1 MHECPISHH
10 SLTHS
15 LPTRPRND
23 RYDGQRAVLG
33 NELQSL
39 VQDQSVFVVGAGA
52 IGCELLKNLALL
64 GVGQVTVTDP
74 DTIEKSNL
82 NRQFLFRERDLGAP
96 KSEAAAR
103 AAMRLNGD
111 VRVVPL
117 TKRVGRETE
126 AFFDD
131 DFWFAQ
137 DVVANALDNVDARM
151 YVDGRCVHY
160 RRPLLESGT
169 EGTSGNVQVVVPFVT
184 ESYGSSAD
192 PPEAAIP
199 VCTLKSFPYLIEHC
213 IQWARDFFDGL
224 FRIQPERLNDLLARL
239 AESEAEGGTEAADEA
254 AAAILAGMRAQSS
267 DETLLRELEGTL
279 VDLEIWDPVPSER
292 RCVKWALD
300 RFHELFDGNI
310 RALLK
315 EHPLDSTN
323 EDGEPFWSGD
333 RRVPRPSPFD
343 PANPAHM
350 DFLTTATLLK
360 ARAFNVVESD
370 STVAELRPQVE
381 SVLTELL
388 PEYQPPQRVD
398 PPEEELGARIRR
410 EFEEVRRAVGRIVG
424 REGKF
429 SAIPQI
435 FEKDDDANGHID
447 FVTAASNL
455 RAVNYGIAPADRLQV
470 SPGGRVAGSTGC

>member
-1 MHECPISHH
+1 MRIGFLFSGPQPARPSVARHPPFTQTQTTQNQKNTNPQKH
-10 SLTHS
+10 
-15 LPTRPRND
+15 RPRND

-39 VQDQSVFVVGAGA
+39 IQDQSVFVVGAGA

-64 GVGQVTVTDP
+64 GVGQVTVTDN

-82 NRQFLFRERDLGAP
+82 NRQFLFREKDLGSP

-103 AAMRLNGD
+103 AAMRMNED
-111 VRVVPL
+111 VRVVAL
-117 TKRVGRETE
+117 AKKVGRDTE

-137 DVVANALDNVDARM
+137 DVVANALDNVDARL
-151 YVDGRCVHY
+151 YVDGRCVYY

-192 PPEAAIP
+192 PPEASIP

-213 IQWARDFFDGL
+213 IQWARDFFDGF
-224 FRIQPERLNDLLARL
+224 FRIQPERLNDLLMRL
-239 AESEAEGGTEAADEA
+239 AQADADAREQGGGQDAADEA
-254 AAAILAGMRAQSS
+254 ASAILAGLRAQSS
-267 DETLLRELEGTL
+267 DETLLRDLEGML

-315 EHPLDSTN
+315 VNSYMNTLD
-323 EDGEPFWSGD
+323 D
-333 RRVPRPSPFD
+333 
-343 PANPAHM
+343 
-350 DFLTTATLLK
+350 
-360 ARAFNVVESD
+360 
-370 STVAELRPQVE
+370 
-381 SVLTELL
+381 
-388 PEYQPPQRVD
+388 
-398 PPEEELGARIRR
+398 
-410 EFEEVRRAVGRIVG
+410 
-424 REGKF
+424 
-429 SAIPQI
+429 
-435 FEKDDDANGHID
+435 
-447 FVTAASNL
+447 
-455 RAVNYGIAPADRLQV
+455 
-470 SPGGRVAGSTGC
+470 